1 MSKLRWQSKAFEAL
15 SLDELYQIL
24 SLRQQVFVVEQNCA
38 YQDADGED
46 PLAIHLMCFA
56 DNTLLAYARMFSV
69 QPEATRDATLAH
81 GASSDAHRIGRVIVA
96 PQARGQQLGRQL
108 MQRAIELAFAAD
120 ANSDILV
127 GAQTY
132 LLDFYHSLGF
142 VSEGAEYLEDG
153 IPHQDMRLSAADGCK
168 IANEALTTEV
178 SDKTTQPPAPRLP
191 ALPALIAG
199 DPELAPAAAHLAQEL
214 QLPEGI
220 NEHPFV
226 LELTQEGL
234 QLRWQNQHKVK
245 PLVLDFIA
253 GKQAW
258 RRQAGSLRDE
268 AIVRACGIQKGHR
281 PDVLDATAGLGRDGM
296 ILAHAGCPV
305 RFLERNRA
313 IHALLNDAVYRASQ
327 DEHIGP
333 WVSERVRVLPAGS
346 ILQPAYAGQL
356 LAKPPMVIYLDPMFP
371 HRDKSAAVKKDMQI
385 LQALVGSDEDS
396 ADLLDAAL
404 SLATHRVIVK
414 RPVKAPYLAERK
426 PQAQV
431 TTKKH
436 RFDIY
441 IKQAY

>member
-1 MSKLRWQSKAFEAL
+1 MSKLCWQSKAFEAL

-46 PLAIHLMCFA
+46 PLAMHLMCFA
-56 DNTLLAYARMFSV
+56 DNTLLAYARVFHVLS
-69 QPEATRDATLAH
+69 EATRGATLAH
-81 GASSDAHRIGRVIVA
+81 GAGSVTHRIGRVIVA

-108 MQRAIELAFAAD
+108 MQQAIQLALAAD
-120 ANSDILV
+120 AHSDILV

-142 VSEGAEYLEDG
+142 ISEGAEYLEDG
-153 IPHQDMRLSAADGCK
+153 IPHQDMRLSAANGCK
-168 IANEALTTEV
+168 VAQIDAFTTEV
-178 SDKTTQPPAPRLP
+178 SDETTQSQPPS

-199 DPELAPAAAHLAQEL
+199 DPELAPAAVHLAQEL
-214 QLPEGI
+214 QLPEGM

-234 QLRWQNQHKVK
+234 QLRWQSQPKVK
-245 PLVLDFIA
+245 PLLLDFVA

-346 ILQPAYAGQL
+346 ILQPAYAAQL
-356 LAKPPMVIYLDPMFP
+356 LTKPPMAVYLDPMFP

-385 LQALVGSDEDS
+385 LQTLVGSDEDS

-414 RPVKAPYLAERK
+414 RPAKAPHLAERA

-431 TTKKH
+431 ASKKH